1 MGGVNKSVVWGVVA
15 GFAAAVVVIVGA
27 GFLLMWLWSG
37 GGDGGRGGAL
47 APDLE
52 APDLPAEAVA
62 EYRWVVKT
70 LGGEEFSLEKTKGQV
85 MFLNFWATWC
95 PPCVA
100 EMPSIQRLYDEVKES
115 GVAFV
120 CVSQEE
126 TSRVK
131 KFVEHFGYTFPVYI
145 FKGKVPSVFASRGI
159 PATFIVGPDGKIA
172 LRHVGSAKWDDER
185 CVAFIKE
192 LGG

>member
-1 MGGVNKSVVWGVVA
+1 MNRSVIWGVVA
-15 GFAAAVVVIVGA
+15 GFAAAVAVIVGV
-27 GFLLMWLWSG
+27 GYLFMWLWAG
-37 GGDGGRGGAL
+37 GGGGGGAEV
-47 APDLE
+47 PDLE

-62 EYRWVVKT
+62 EYGWAVRDLEGKEV
-70 LGGEEFSLEKTKGQV
+70 SLEKARGQV
-85 MFLNFWATWC
+85 LFLNFWATWC

-126 TSRVK
+126 SSRVK
-131 KFVEHFGYTFPVYI
+131 KFVEHYGYTFPVYT
-145 FKGKVPSVFASRGI
+145 FGGKVPAVFASRGI
-159 PATFIVGPDGKIA
+159 PATFIVAPDGRIA
-172 LRHVGSAKWDDER
+172 FKHVGSAKWDDER
-185 CVAFIKE
+185 CVAFLKE

>member
-1 MGGVNKSVVWGVVA
+1 MGAMNKSVVWGVVA
-15 GFAAAVVVIVGA
+15 GFAAAMVVIAGA
-27 GFLLMWLWSG
+27 GFLLMWLAG
-37 GGDGGRGGAL
+37 GGGGRGGGGPT

-62 EYRWVVKT
+62 EYQWVVKT
-70 LGGEEFSLEKTKGQV
+70 LGGEDFSLEKAKGQV

-100 EMPSIQRLYDEVKES
+100 EMPSIQRLYDEVKDT
-115 GVAFV
+115 GIAFV
-120 CVSQEE
+120 CISQEE
-126 TSRVK
+126 PSRVK
-131 KFVEHFGYTFPVYI
+131 KFVDHFEYTFPVYTL
-145 FKGKVPSVFASRGI
+145 KGKVPSVYATRGI
-159 PATFIVGPDGKIA
+159 PATFIVGRDGKIA